1 MARKENVRAD
11 GRRFDQMRQV
21 KIRPRYTTSPHGC
34 ALISVGATK
43 VLCTAMVEDGVPPFL
58 RESGHGWVTA
68 EYAMLPGSTAR
79 RKPRNGL
86 ARVDSRGVE
95 IRRLIGRALRAAVD
109 LRALPPCTVWLD
121 CDVLQADGGT
131 RTASVTG
138 AYVALAEALRW
149 MKRQKMLSDIPLRS
163 MVAGVSVGM
172 LDGRPALDLSYAED
186 SQAEVDLN
194 VVMTEGG
201 RLIEIQGTAEQRPF
215 TEQALRAM
223 LRLARKGAGELF
235 AIQARALR
243 WQRKPWEK

>member
-1 MARKENVRAD
+1 MPKRQAERPD
-11 GRRFDQMRQV
+11 GRAFDQMRPV
-21 KIRPRYTTSPHGC
+21 TIRRRYITNPHGC

-58 RESGHGWVTA
+58 RESNHGWVTA
-68 EYAMLPGSTAR
+68 EYAMLPGSTVR

-109 LRALPPCTVWLD
+109 LQALPPCTIWLD

-131 RTASVTG
+131 RTAAITG

-149 MKRQKMLSDIPLRS
+149 MKNQKLIPRVPLRS

-172 LDGRPALDLSYAED
+172 LGGRPALDLSYAED

-194 VVMTEGG
+194 VVLTEGG
-201 RLIEIQGTAEQRPF
+201 RIIEIQGTAEQRPF
-215 TEQALRAM
+215 SEQALRAM
-223 LRLARKGAGELF
+223 LRLARKGAAELF
-235 AIQARALR
+235 ALQAKALR
-243 WQRKPWEK
+243 WRRKPWEQ